1 MQIQLERMH
10 SKSTLLI
17 AIVRAQLIMDQITV
31 METNVNSVIQLWS
44 MDVLNADSDIQ
55 MVCRDVMNAQLED
68 ITLTVLELLYVSPRL
83 NVTPNLT
90 LVLYNKL

>member
-1 MQIQLERMH
+1 
-10 SKSTLLI
+10 
-17 AIVRAQLIMDQITV
+17 
-31 METNVNSVIQLWS
+31 